1 MSNGDAQELGDAGAE
16 SLGNALAKVPE
27 FVDAYRGD
35 TKFYRII
42 AYSLGAAI
50 SLSIVCSLVAVL
62 CGEAVPNGITAI
74 GSAAVGALAG
84 VFTARGRE

>member
-1 MSNGDAQELGDAGAE
+1 MADGDEQSLGDATEARG
-16 SLGNALAKVPE
+16 PE

-35 TKFYRII
+35 ATFYRII
-42 AYSLGAAI
+42 AYSLGIAI

-62 CGEAVPNGITAI
+62 CGKSVPNGITAI

-84 VFTARGRE
+84 IFTATSRG

>member
-1 MSNGDAQELGDAGAE
+1 MAADDEQSLGDATEAAG
-16 SLGNALAKVPE
+16 LE

-35 TKFYRII
+35 ARFYRII
-42 AYSLGAAI
+42 AYSLGIAI

-62 CGEAVPNGITAI
+62 CGNAVPNGITAI

-84 VFTARGRE
+84 IFTATSRG